1 MDVVIEDH
9 VRLLNNIIHFSTPND
24 EVCASTQPATVT
36 VAEGV
41 VLETTID
48 PLTKQHLLAC
58 DIWSGLPLPHS
69 DISLKGKYDKDDG
82 LWEDIGHG
90 ER

>member
-1 MDVVIEDH
+1 MWSIEERFESAWVTLSLVCGGSAGSRVSCVVSRRDL
-9 VRLLNNIIHFSTPND
+9 VTRLD
-24 EVCASTQPATVT
+24 EGRT
-36 VAEGV
+36 
-41 VLETTID
+41 L
-48 PLTKQHLLAC
+48 
-58 DIWSGLPLPHS
+58 SGLPLPHS

>member
-1 MDVVIEDH
+1 MHMSRKWRNGYVPV
-9 VRLLNNIIHFSTPND
+9 
-24 EVCASTQPATVT
+24 
-36 VAEGV
+36 
-41 VLETTID
+41 
-48 PLTKQHLLAC
+48 
-58 DIWSGLPLPHS
+58 SGLPLPHS